1 MSQSNQH
8 SPDKFFLDFI
18 TRYGYAFDNYDLQT
32 ILNYYHTPCFIFK
45 SGTLFANLTEDTKLK
60 YFQDLLKSY
69 RQEGFSNAEI
79 PNFEVKRMGRES
91 VLITVEWLCKRND
104 GTIAF
109 DFWDSYHLILIN
121 GNWKILGDTV
131 YD

>member
-1 MSQSNQH
+1 MTQ
-8 SPDKFFLDFI
+8 PDQLPTDEFFFDFI
-18 TRYGYAFDNYDLQT
+18 SRYGRAFDNFDIQT

-45 SGTLFANLTEDTKLK
+45 SGKLFANLTENTKFK
-60 YFQDLLKSY
+60 YFRDLLEDY
-69 RQEGFSNAEI
+69 RQEGYANAEI
-79 PNFEVKRMGRES
+79 PNFELKRMGQDS
-91 VLITVEWLCKRND
+91 VLITVEWVCKRSD

-109 DFWDSYHLILIN
+109 DFWDSYHLIYLD